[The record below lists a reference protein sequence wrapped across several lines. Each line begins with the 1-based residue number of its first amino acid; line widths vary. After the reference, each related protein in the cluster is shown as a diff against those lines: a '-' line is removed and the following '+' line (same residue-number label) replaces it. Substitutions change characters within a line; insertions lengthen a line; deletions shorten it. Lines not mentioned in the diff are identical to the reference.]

1 MRFSVSQI
9 ASLKIVSRFTV
20 LQSKFQRVEKITV
33 VSVQKIQLTQ
43 EPQAAAA
50 HLQILSPFREKP
62 V

>member
-20 LQSKFQRVEKITV
+20 LQSKFQRVKITV